1 MSSKATNGS
10 DERLR
15 DGATGA
21 TGASLAICVYVESGC
36 GFCAYAVELIER
48 VRLEYASVSV
58 EVVDIGVSSDR
69 LPDGVF
75 AVPMVVLD
83 GQVISLGTPSWE
95 RLTQQ
100 IEARIA
106 AGERTTP
113 RESRAP

>member
-1 MSSKATNGS
+1 MSAKATNGP

-21 TGASLAICVYVESGC
+21 AAASPAICAYVESGC
-36 GFCAYAVELIER
+36 RSCAFAVELMER
-48 VRLEYASVSV
+48 ARREYPRVSV

-75 AVPMVVLD
+75 AVPTVVLD
-83 GQVISLGTPSWE
+83 GHVISLGTPSWE

-113 RESRAP
+113 RESRTP